1 MSHSSDKPRGP
12 RRREEGFEVCNH
24 TCQKCTNRRSR
35 SILWAKEGSSCG
47 RHARTSS
54 LHPECRPPCPAAS
67 NLYTRSAALREYPK
81 AIRDMLDAGRTSP
94 SIDDF
99 FSKHVANWRPGRQ
112 NWPKLP
118 PSQYMQA
125 FDSDQSSAG
134 PSRVEDSEMEVD
146 DEEEEDGEEE
156 EEDQVKRLTIVPR
169 HALSVAHASRAASSR
184 YLLAARPSDFRTPDS
199 LEPYP
204 SALKLVE
211 PHTYKLLYVPDASR
225 EHRTRDE
232 ALSDLAW
239 VKRDLT
245 KDQLEAIK
253 DMKGS
258 YYKVRSMEDD
268 LATEGVTYWLTEWL
282 WTIICLSEHKTKQG
296 HNGFDVSYM
305 LWSDFKETLI
315 DPRNPANQTRWE
327 FIRSHDII
335 IGGMDYTVGGC
346 YDHPS
351 SCYDL
356 HGNAR
361 NVYEA
366 TLLILARVVKFWPPI
381 PQVRTA
387 AHKWLTTPILDM
399 IAAAN
404 GWRRP
409 KTTVLTPGG
418 VIPTGTML
426 RRSHSNYGDFV
437 ILPPESVVG
446 DGAVADKK
454 RRQLEGH
461 RSWSELKSRTSS
473 GEQRWASQEYVET
486 LKTLGEWRCFV
497 LGGHIALVVHTIYK
511 PDEHWEGKRVWQFK
525 SLRQI
530 RELWANR
537 KSVPVTANVL
547 VNPDSGDRLDR
558 TEGWEDFRDFVDKTY
573 KGLVTQESN
582 PTGGKCSLT
591 VFFRMDIGIIF
602 DAEGNPSYFVNE
614 IERTQTMSM
623 WLKTVEDTTNRT
635 MLDTFA
641 RILHTHMTELDD
653 IYTY

>member
-1 MSHSSDKPRGP
+1 
-12 RRREEGFEVCNH
+12 
-24 TCQKCTNRRSR
+24 
-35 SILWAKEGSSCG
+35 
-47 RHARTSS
+47 
-54 LHPECRPPCPAAS
+54 
-67 NLYTRSAALREYPK
+67 
-81 AIRDMLDAGRTSP
+81 
-94 SIDDF
+94 
-99 FSKHVANWRPGRQ
+99 
-112 NWPKLP
+112 
-118 PSQYMQA
+118 
-125 FDSDQSSAG
+125 
-134 PSRVEDSEMEVD
+134 MEVD
-146 DEEEEDGEEE
+146 NEQEDGEEE

-169 HALSVAHASRAASSR
+169 RAPSVAHASRAASSR
-184 YLLAARPSDFRTPDS
+184 YLLAARSPDFRTLDS
-199 LEPYP
+199 VEPYP

-225 EHRTRDE
+225 EHRQRDE
-232 ALSDLAW
+232 AHSDLAW

-258 YYKVRSMEDD
+258 YYKARSIEDD
-268 LATEGVTYWLTEWL
+268 LATEGVTYWLTEW
-282 WTIICLSEHKTKQG
+282 QG
-296 HNGFDVSYM
+296 NNGFDVSYM

-346 YDHPS
+346 YDHPN

-366 TLLILARVVKFWPPI
+366 TLLALARVVSFWPPI
-381 PQVRTA
+381 PQVRAA
-387 AHKWLTTPILDM
+387 AHKWSTTSMLDM

-404 GWRRP
+404 GWQRP

-426 RRSHSNYGDFV
+426 KRSHSNCGDDFV
-437 ILPPESVVG
+437 ILPPES
-446 DGAVADKK
+446 D
-454 RRQLEGH
+454 L
-461 RSWSELKSRTSS
+461 RSLSELKSRTSS

-497 LGGHIALVVHTIYK
+497 LGGHIAFVVHTIHK
-511 PDEHWEGKRVWQFK
+511 PDPPSPPCDPIDLPSQGSPGHRRHVYRP
-525 SLRQI
+525 S
-530 RELWANR
+530 AH
-537 KSVPVTANVL
+537 
-547 VNPDSGDRLDR
+547 
-558 TEGWEDFRDFVDKTY
+558 FRNFVDKTY
-573 KGLVTQESN
+573 KGLVAQESN
-582 PTGGKCSLT
+582 PTGVKCSLT

-602 DAEGNPSYFVNE
+602 DAQGKPSYFVNE
-614 IERTQTMSM
+614 IERTQTMCM

-641 RILHTHMTELDD
+641 RILHTHMTELDN